1 MAKLFYT
8 LEEAAQKLRKSTD
21 EVMSMARAGQLVE
34 LRDKDQVLFRRSAID
49 QLSGDADMGS
59 DINLDGLDL
68 SSGGG
73 SSLQLGG
80 SSVGGMDELR
90 LEDSSPGTAPAMGGG
105 YVTESMDKL
114 IDDTVPGTT
123 PGMGGG
129 LGDDLNLDDELRLD
143 DGPAPMAGMAPMAAS
158 GADDS
163 MGLDDLMLADDDAPA
178 PAPAAPAPAARAAA
192 PTRSPAASSGG
203 SAMGGL
209 GLADSNAESMM
220 MDAAASGAKSGGGMD
235 DSMALN
241 PGQTQLEAVGSGS
254 GLLDISSDE
263 SFFGAQMIE
272 ESMGGDDAAS
282 IPENAADIFGG
293 GEAAAT
299 EEAAPVTAG
308 TTGVTFGT
316 ATLAEAHDPKFSGFT
331 GGAMIVAAV
340 ALVGGGWAVAE
351 MAVGNYTDVAKLV
364 AENWMYVL
372 GGLAGGVLVIGGIG
386 LGIGKATA

>member
-1 MAKLFYT
+1 
-8 LEEAAQKLRKSTD
+8 
-21 EVMSMARAGQLVE
+21 
-34 LRDKDQVLFRRSAID
+34 
-49 QLSGDADMGS
+49 
-59 DINLDGLDL
+59 
-68 SSGGG
+68 
-73 SSLQLGG
+73 
-80 SSVGGMDELR
+80 
-90 LEDSSPGTAPAMGGG
+90 
-105 YVTESMDKL
+105 
-114 IDDTVPGTT
+114 
-123 PGMGGG
+123 
-129 LGDDLNLDDELRLD
+129 
-143 DGPAPMAGMAPMAAS
+143 
-158 GADDS
+158 

-178 PAPAAPAPAARAAA
+178 PTPAPTPAARAAA

-220 MDAAASGAKSGGGMD
+220 MDAPASAAKGGGMD

-282 IPENAADIFGG
+282 IPENAGDIFGG

-331 GGAMIVAAV
+331 GGAMVVAAV
-340 ALVGGGWAVAE
+340 ALVAAGWAVAE

>member
-21 EVMSMARAGQLVE
+21 EVMGMARAGQLVE
-34 LRDKDQVLFRRSAID
+34 LRDKEQVLFRRSAID
-49 QLSGDADMGS
+49 QLAGDADMGS

-90 LEDSSPGTAPAMGGG
+90 LDDSTPGAAPAMGGG
-105 YVTESMDKL
+105 LDEL
-114 IDDTVPGTT
+114 RLDDTAPGNA
-123 PGMGGG
+123 PAMGGG
-129 LGDDLNLDDELRLD
+129 LGDGLSLEDELRLD
-143 DGPAPMAGMAPMAAS
+143 DGPAPIAAS

-178 PAPAAPAPAARAAA
+178 PTPAPAPAARAAA

-220 MDAAASGAKSGGGMD
+220 MDAPASAAKGGGMD

-282 IPENAADIFGG
+282 IPENAGDIFGG

-316 ATLAEAHDPKFSGFT
+316 STLAEAHDPKFSGFT
-331 GGAMIVAAV
+331 GGAMVVAAV
-340 ALVGGGWAVAE
+340 ALAAAGWAVAE

>member
-1 MAKLFYT
+1 
-8 LEEAAQKLRKSTD
+8 
-21 EVMSMARAGQLVE
+21 
-34 LRDKDQVLFRRSAID
+34 QVLFRRSAID
-49 QLSGDADMGS
+49 QLAGDGDMGS
-59 DINLDGLDL
+59 EINLDGLDL

-105 YVTESMDKL
+105 L
-114 IDDTVPGTT
+114 GDDLRLEDSAPGTA
-123 PGMGGG
+123 PKMGGG

-178 PAPAAPAPAARAAA
+178 PAPAAPAPAPAARAAA

-220 MDAAASGAKSGGGMD
+220 MDAPSALAKGGGMD

-316 ATLAEAHDPKFSGFT
+316 ATLAEAHDPKFSGFA
-331 GGAMIVAAV
+331 GGAMIVAAL
-340 ALVGGGWAVAE
+340 ALGGAGWAVAE
-351 MAVGNYTDVAKLV
+351 MAVGNYTDIAKLV

-372 GGLAGGVLVIGGIG
+372 GGLAGGVLVFGGIG
-386 LGIGKATA
+386 FGIGKATA

>member
-105 YVTESMDKL
+105 L
-114 IDDTVPGTT
+114 GDDLRLDDSAPGMA
-123 PGMGGG
+123 PAMGGG
-129 LGDDLNLDDELRLD
+129 LGDGLNLDDELRLD
-143 DGPAPMAGMAPMAAS
+143 DGPAPMAGMPAMAAS

-163 MGLDDLMLADDDAPA
+163 MGLDDLMLADDDEPA

-203 SAMGGL
+203 SAMGGV

>member
-49 QLSGDADMGS
+49 QLAGDADMGS

-90 LEDSSPGTAPAMGGG
+90 LDDSTPGAAPAMGGG
-105 YVTESMDKL
+105 LDEL
-114 IDDTVPGTT
+114 RLDDSTPGTA
-123 PGMGGG
+123 PSMGGG
-129 LGDDLNLDDELRLD
+129 LGDGLSLEDELRLD
-143 DGPAPMAGMAPMAAS
+143 DGPAPIAAS

-178 PAPAAPAPAARAAA
+178 PTPAPAPAARAAA

-220 MDAAASGAKSGGGMD
+220 MDAPASAAKGGGMD

-372 GGLAGGVLVIGGIG
+372 GGLAGGVLVFGGIG
-386 LGIGKATA
+386 FGIGKATA

>member
-105 YVTESMDKL
+105 L
-114 IDDTVPGTT
+114 GDDLRLDDSAPGMA
-123 PGMGGG
+123 PAMGGG
-129 LGDDLNLDDELRLD
+129 LGDGLNLDDELRLD
-143 DGPAPMAGMAPMAAS
+143 DGPAPMAGMPAMAAS

-163 MGLDDLMLADDDAPA
+163 MSLDDLMLADDDEPA

-203 SAMGGL
+203 SAMGGV

>member
-49 QLSGDADMGS
+49 QLAGDGDMGS

-105 YVTESMDKL
+105 LSD
-114 IDDTVPGTT
+114 
-123 PGMGGG
+123 G
-129 LGDDLNLDDELRLD
+129 LSDGLSLEDELRLD
-143 DGPAPMAGMAPMAAS
+143 DGPAPMAGMPAMAAS

-163 MGLDDLMLADDDAPA
+163 MGLDDLMLADDDEPA

-203 SAMGGL
+203 SAMGGV

-308 TTGVTFGT
+308 TTGVTFGA